1 MKRPD
6 EIEQAFDDLA
16 DSLHVTVAGRPILF
30 FINPGNW
37 GDSLIREG
45 AETFFR
51 AKGFRYHS
59 VRFRDILKGRLTLQ
73 EAKDWSGFEDPAF
86 VFNGNG
92 RFVGH
97 YRGIETLAS
106 VAGQFETSI
115 FLPQTLTFDPF
126 RSGFP
131 LKSKFFVRDR
141 FQSQDVL
148 PNAPFCH
155 DMAFYLELESKGQ
168 GRGEGWL
175 FREDVEAP
183 KGQVLHKTN
192 RDISKLGK
200 AHTPIGGF
208 IEAIDPFETIH
219 TNRLHVGIASAL
231 LGKKV
236 NLYANDYFKIRAI
249 YESSIKPYFPNV
261 TFRDAPV
268 IAPEDRMRWRHR
280 VARRLGFRNG

>member
-1 MKRPD
+1 MKRPQ
-6 EIEQAFDDLA
+6 EIDQTFDDLA
-16 DSLHVTVAGRPILF
+16 NSLDDTVAGRPILF

-45 AETFFR
+45 AETFLR
-51 AKGFRYHS
+51 EKGFRYHT

-73 EAKDWSGFEDPAF
+73 EAKEQSGFEDPAF

-92 RFVGH
+92 WFVGR
-97 YRGIETLAS
+97 YGGIETLAS
-106 VAGQFETSI
+106 VTAQFETSI
-115 FLPQTLTFDPF
+115 FLPLTLTFDPF
-126 RSGFP
+126 GAGFP
-131 LKSKFFVRDR
+131 LNSRFFVRDR

-155 DMAFYLELESKGQ
+155 DMAFYLELESNGQ
-168 GRGEGWL
+168 GKGEGWL
-175 FREDVEAP
+175 FREDTEAP
-183 KGQVLHKTN
+183 KGQILHKSN

-200 AHTPIGGF
+200 AHTPIEGF
-208 IEAIDPFETIH
+208 IEAIDQFETIH

-261 TFRDAPV
+261 TFRDAPT
-268 IAPEDRMRWRHR
+268 IAPQDRMRWRHR
-280 VARRLGFRNG
+280 IARRLGLKDS